1 MENEIEILRK
11 ESEGKD
17 HALVKERF
25 ESEHTLKERDTLR
38 HDTNKMNAVLVTK
51 RSQEEQNVSEIAKLN
66 TIINS
71 AEAELIRMKRDF
83 ERAVQ
88 QRNYVG
94 IQLIDRNDELCIL
107 YEKSNVHEGRLRQ
120 AEIQYRVKE
129 QEARLLS
136 LRMAEIQREIGVYR
150 KLLPKIPEYENALVT
165 LMEQLRDERARGVE
179 ICAKLEDP
187 SNVDRYNALGGT
199 DPTPD
204 ELVRKVQVL
213 EGRLNQ
219 KDEQLLEKKL
229 LLDQVTAL
237 TDRARREASEG
248 REGTL
253 QLATRVNEFQ
263 VKIKN
268 LTRRMMAIVSELSVY
283 RATAL
288 KLEQE
293 KTDLEGTLETARSNM
308 DQGLPPTADAEQ
320 EWLRMERNRMRAIE
334 DRMALTA
341 EQEAEEIPG
350 VTRTT
355 AEPRVNAY
363 IPDDDLGI
371 PKPYGSRAPFKPSEA
386 GSTMRHIRKPVQKEI
401 EI

>member
-1 MENEIEILRK
+1 ML
-11 ESEGKD
+11 
-17 HALVKERF
+17 A
-25 ESEHTLKERDTLR
+25 
-38 HDTNKMNAVLVTK
+38 
-51 RSQEEQNVSEIAKLN
+51 Q
-66 TIINS
+66 
-71 AEAELIRMKRDF
+71 
-83 ERAVQ
+83 
-88 QRNYVG
+88 
-94 IQLIDRNDELCIL
+94 
-107 YEKSNVHEGRLRQ
+107 
-120 AEIQYRVKE
+120 
-129 QEARLLS
+129 
-136 LRMAEIQREIGVYR
+136 
-150 KLLPKIPEYENALVT
+150 
-165 LMEQLRDERARGVE
+165 
-179 ICAKLEDP
+179 
-187 SNVDRYNALGGT
+187 
-199 DPTPD
+199 
-204 ELVRKVQVL
+204 
-213 EGRLNQ
+213 
-219 KDEQLLEKKL
+219 EQLLEKKL

-350 VTRTT
+350 THRVHGCVCVYVRADGWCVSDVGTGVTRTT